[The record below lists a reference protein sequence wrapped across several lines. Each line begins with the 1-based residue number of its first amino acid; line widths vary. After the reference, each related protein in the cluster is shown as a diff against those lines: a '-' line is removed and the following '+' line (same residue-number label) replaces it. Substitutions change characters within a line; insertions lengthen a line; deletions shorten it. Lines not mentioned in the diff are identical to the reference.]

1 MMTFESPV
9 DYEITHTGE
18 VMLAMSVPFESPV
31 DYEITQ
37 TDTPVATTTPR
48 LRAL

>member
-9 DYEITHTGE
+9 DYEITQTGE
-18 VMLAMSVPFESPV
+18 AMLAMSVPFESPV